1 MEKISSYTIGVKLDS
16 LRNGFKLGR
25 VPEALKDPLQALLP
39 RLTGA
44 AAEKPTSIY
53 LFSED
58 DVAETRDLFAY
69 VLANALAQQMP
80 STLLVDCS
88 FLDVGLNG
96 VVPHKDGLGFLDL
109 LLYGS
114 SLGVITQETNGGV
127 RVVGAGSFPVTKK
140 MPVALNSFEEA
151 ARRLVAQSGCAVFC
165 GPLHDDDGELH
176 PLIGAVDVPIY
187 VNVAADTT
195 TGAVD
200 EVEEQISGHWDRE
213 LFSVRITSSEEPAPA
228 ATAAASSPPSEQP
241 TEADGDEWLEELEPS
256 REGPEPPKAD
266 AEPPPVVVTV
276 EEPVAPSSA
285 DGPFEEVPAHAG
297 PFKPEPPGDI
307 SRDKHP
313 TEPEWPSPVF
323 DLGEEPALP
332 YHEKRYTALLPKI
345 ATAAIAIV
353 VLVFVIWWMNTE
365 RNGGDAPSPTQGSAG
380 STQET
385 ATSPISAPGTE
396 PGGVEEGTP
405 ADSIAPGT
413 AQIEEGQ
420 PPTGTG
426 AETAGGVAAEPIET
440 SIKPEQDVA
449 SKDQI
454 ATPADGGIDSSDILV
469 KDDLET
475 NWAGW
480 YFIHIS
486 SFRESSL
493 ARKEVANL
501 ESRGFRVFIV
511 FLNLGQKGS
520 WYRVYAGPEETREGA
535 RNLKKLLDD
544 TPGVRFTRI
553 TQISENP

>member
-25 VPEALKDPLQALLP
+25 VPEALTDPLQALLP

-69 VLANALAQQMP
+69 ALANALAQQMP
-80 STLLVDCS
+80 SSLLVDCS
-88 FLDVGLNG
+88 FMDVGLNG

-140 MPVALNSFEEA
+140 MPVVLNSFEEA

-165 GPLHDDDGELH
+165 GPLLDDDGELH

-195 TGAVD
+195 AGALD
-200 EVEEQISGHWDRE
+200 EVEEQISRHWDRE
-213 LFSVRITSSEEPAPA
+213 LFSVRITSSEEL
-228 ATAAASSPPSEQP
+228 ASSPPPERP
-241 TEADGDEWLEELEPS
+241 AKADGDEWLEELEPS
-256 REGPEPPKAD
+256 LEEPEPSKAD
-266 AEPPPVVVTV
+266 TEPPPPVETV
-276 EEPVAPSSA
+276 EEPPVPSSA
-285 DGPFEEVPAHAG
+285 DDGFAEVPAHEV
-297 PFKPEPPGDI
+297 PHKPEPPRDI

-313 TEPEWPSPVF
+313 TQPEWPSPVF

-332 YHEKRYTALLPKI
+332 YHEKRYTSLLPKI
-345 ATAAIAIV
+345 ATAVIAIV
-353 VLVFVIWWMNTE
+353 VVVFVIWWMNTD
-365 RNGGDAPSPTQGSAG
+365 RNGGEAPSPTQDTAG
-380 STQET
+380 PTPET
-385 ATSPISAPGTE
+385 VTSPKSVPGTE
-396 PGGVEEGTP
+396 PGGVEGGTP
-405 ADSIAPGT
+405 VDSIAPGT
-413 AQIEEGQ
+413 AQIEEGR
-420 PPTGTG
+420 PPTGAG
-426 AETAGGVAAEPIET
+426 AETV
-440 SIKPEQDVA
+440 
-449 SKDQI
+449 
-454 ATPADGGIDSSDILV
+454 DGGAAGPVEPSVKPGERIDSNNILV
-469 KDDLET
+469 EDDLES

-480 YFIHIS
+480 HFIHIS

-501 ESRGFRVFIV
+501 ENKGFRVFIV
-511 FLNLGQKGS
+511 FLDLGPKGS
-520 WYRVYAGPEETREGA
+520 WYRVYAGPERTRDDA

-553 TQISENP
+553 TQISGNP